1 MPADEKGRY
10 WATVIGIDPGIAA
23 TGMAVV
29 QGRGFHVVS
38 HHWEV
43 VRTSSSASQGTRLD
57 VIYRAASDLFRR
69 YQPDLAIVEDVFLL
83 DATPKSAFSISTVI
97 GVLLLA
103 ATQSQVPVDRISVR
117 EAKQVLTG
125 NGKASK
131 DQLERAVRSIL
142 HLNQPV
148 KPDHASDALG
158 LALIGL
164 LRCDDPLRRRADIL
178 PCSSSM
184 ARQ

>member
-1 MPADEKGRY
+1 MPAAEGARHS
-10 WATVIGIDPGIAA
+10 ATVVGIDPGIAA

-29 QGRGFHVVS
+29 QGRGFQVVS

-43 VRTSSSASQGTRLD
+43 VHTSPTASQGERLEI
-57 VIYRAASDLFRR
+57 IYRAAFDLFQRSR
-69 YQPDLAIVEDVFLL
+69 PDLVVVEDVFLL

-103 ATQSQVPVDRISVR
+103 AAQSQVSVDRISVR

-142 HLNQPV
+142 GLTRPV

-164 LRCDDPLRRRADIL
+164 LRFDNPLRRQGET
-178 PCSSSM
+178 PPGG
-184 ARQ
+184 

>member
-1 MPADEKGRY
+1 MPANGGAVHS
-10 WATVIGIDPGIAA
+10 ATVVGIDPGIAA

-29 QGRGFHVVS
+29 QGRGFQVVS

-43 VRTSSSASQGTRLD
+43 VRTAPSASQGERLEI
-57 VIYRAASDLFRR
+57 IYSATSDLFRR
-69 YQPDLAIVEDVFLL
+69 YRPDLVVVEDVFLL

-103 ATQSQVPVDRISVR
+103 AAQSNVCVDRISVR

-131 DQLERAVRSIL
+131 DQLERAVRSVL
-142 HLNQPV
+142 GLTRPV
-148 KPDHASDALG
+148 TPDHASDALG

-164 LRCDDPLRRRADIL
+164 LRFDSPLRQQGGVFPGR
-178 PCSSSM
+178 
-184 ARQ
+184 

>member
-1 MPADEKGRY
+1 MPADEGVRHST
-10 WATVIGIDPGIAA
+10 TVVGIDPGIAA

-29 QGRGFHVVS
+29 QGRGFQVAS

-43 VRTSSSASQGTRLD
+43 VRTAAAASQGERLEI
-57 VIYRAASDLFRR
+57 IYRAAFDLLQRFR
-69 YQPDLAIVEDVFLL
+69 PDLVVVEDVFLL

-103 ATQSQVPVDRISVR
+103 AAQSQVPVDRISVR

-131 DQLERAVRSIL
+131 DQLERAVRSVL
-142 HLNQPV
+142 GLTQPV
-148 KPDHASDALG
+148 KSDHASDALG

-164 LRCDDPLRRRADIL
+164 LRFDNPLQRQLGAS
-178 PCSSSM
+178 PC
-184 ARQ
+184 R

>member
-1 MPADEKGRY
+1 MPSDEGTRH
-10 WATVIGIDPGIAA
+10 ATTVIGIDPGIAA

-38 HHWEV
+38 YHWEV
-43 VRTSSSASQGTRLD
+43 VHTSPPASQGERLEI
-57 VIYRAASDLFRR
+57 IYRAASALFHR
-69 YQPDLAIVEDVFLL
+69 YRPDLAVVEDVFLL

-97 GVLLLA
+97 GILLLVA
-103 ATQSQVPVDRISVR
+103 AQSQVPVDRISVR

-131 DQLERAVRSIL
+131 DQLERAVRSVL
-142 HLNQPV
+142 GLSRPV

-164 LRCDDPLRRRADIL
+164 LRSDNPLRRQAVA
-178 PCSSSM
+178 C
-184 ARQ
+184 